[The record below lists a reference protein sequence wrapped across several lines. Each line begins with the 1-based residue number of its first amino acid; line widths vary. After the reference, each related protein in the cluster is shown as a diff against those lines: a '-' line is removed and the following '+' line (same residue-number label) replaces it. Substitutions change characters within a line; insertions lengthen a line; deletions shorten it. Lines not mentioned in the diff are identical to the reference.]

1 MTKSISIPT
10 VNNLSYFY
18 LIFSPG
24 AQTGELLPGD
34 GDLVSP
40 HSGQGGTDHQ
50 GGGGG
55 EASAGEKET
64 LVLC

>member
-1 MTKSISIPT
+1 MS
-10 VNNLSYFY
+10 L